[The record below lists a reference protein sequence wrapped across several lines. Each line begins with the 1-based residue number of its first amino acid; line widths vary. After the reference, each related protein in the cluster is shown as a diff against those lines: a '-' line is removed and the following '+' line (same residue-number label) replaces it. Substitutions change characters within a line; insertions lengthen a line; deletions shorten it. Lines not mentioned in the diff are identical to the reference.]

1 MAAVTGCGDRLTTDS
16 MTTDTSHV
24 APTVPGVGTVLT
36 ISPAAKQPGMV
47 TVREDALTS
56 AAAVV
61 GFVAGAGG
69 VGAAVGMPLRAVGL
83 GRRTPALK
91 GMRMRNSRRNAQL
104 APAMY
109 SLAATNA
116 QLLGLV
122 GHRRPVLAL
131 AKLGVVAAG
140 VAYVTADEAGRK
152 AMLDQ
157 ASGLL
162 EQGGNLLTSSG
173 LLDKLFK

>member
-1 MAAVTGCGDRLTTDS
+1 MTDG
-16 MTTDTSHV
+16 TITSS
-24 APTVPGVGTVLT
+24 TNGMVPSAQADLEASRPPG
-36 ISPAAKQPGMV
+36 AAKPGMV

-56 AAAVV
+56 AAAIV

-91 GMRMRNSRRNAQL
+91 GMRMRNRKLNAQL

-109 SLAATNA
+109 SLAATNS

-122 GHRRPVLAL
+122 GSRHPMMTF

-140 VAYVTADEAGRK
+140 LAYLTADEDGRK

-157 ASGLL
+157 ATGLL
-162 EQGGNLLTSSG
+162 EQGGALLSNSG
-173 LLDKLFK
+173 LIDKLIK

>member
-1 MAAVTGCGDRLTTDS
+1 MTDGPITSAGEVDVQHACGDSDAPLVP
-16 MTTDTSHV
+16 TS
-24 APTVPGVGTVLT
+24 G
-36 ISPAAKQPGMV
+36 KPGMV
-47 TVREDALTS
+47 TVREDVLAS
-56 AAAVV
+56 AAVAI

-91 GMRMRNSRRNAQL
+91 GMRMRNRKLNAQL

-109 SLAATNA
+109 SLAATNS

-122 GHRRPVLAL
+122 GTRRPIFAL
-131 AKLGVVAAG
+131 AKLGIAAAG
-140 VAYVTADEAGRK
+140 VAYLTADEDTRK
-152 AMLDQ
+152 QMLDQ

-162 EQGGNLLTSSG
+162 EQGASALTGSG
-173 LLDKLFK
+173 LLDKVFK

>member
-1 MAAVTGCGDRLTTDS
+1 MTDEPI
-16 MTTDTSHV
+16 TSNGTADV
-24 APTVPGVGTVLT
+24 ANAHHGSEAPLVPASG
-36 ISPAAKQPGMV
+36 KPGMV
-47 TVREDALTS
+47 TVREDVLAS
-56 AAAVV
+56 AAVAI

-91 GMRMRNSRRNAQL
+91 GMRMRNRKLNAQL

-109 SLAATNA
+109 SLAATNS

-122 GHRRPVLAL
+122 GTRRPMFAL
-131 AKLGVVAAG
+131 AKLGIAAAG
-140 VAYVTADEAGRK
+140 LAYLTADEDTRK
-152 AMLDQ
+152 QMLDQ

-162 EQGGNLLTSSG
+162 EQGASVITSSG
-173 LLDKLFK
+173 LLDKVFK

>member
-1 MAAVTGCGDRLTTDS
+1 MTGGS
-16 MTTDTSHV
+16 ITSHV
-24 APTVPGVGTVLT
+24 SDGLPSAPERSTTPAVRATDEPGT
-36 ISPAAKQPGMV
+36 V
-47 TVREDALTS
+47 TVREDVLTS
-56 AAAVV
+56 AAAVM

-69 VGAAVGMPLRAVGL
+69 VGAAMGLPLRAVGL

-91 GMRMRNSRRNAQL
+91 GMRMRNRKLNAQL

-122 GHRRPVLAL
+122 GHRRPMLAI

-152 AMLDQ
+152 AMIDQ
-157 ASGLL
+157 ATGLL
-162 EQGGNLLTSSG
+162 EQGGNLLASSG
-173 LLDKLFK
+173 LLDKVLK

>member
-1 MAAVTGCGDRLTTDS
+1 MSGERPADVEAGAV
-16 MTTDTSHV
+16 DTASALQRRPARNPGKV
-24 APTVPGVGTVLT
+24 A
-36 ISPAAKQPGMV
+36 
-47 TVREDALTS
+47 VREDVLAT
-56 AAAVV
+56 AAAAA

-69 VGAAVGMPLRAVGL
+69 VGAALGLPLRAVGL

-91 GMRMRNSRRNAQL
+91 GSRMRNRKLNAQL

-122 GHRRPVLAL
+122 GRRHPVLGL
-131 AKLGVVAAG
+131 AKFGIAAAG
-140 VAYVTADEAGRK
+140 VAFLTADEAQRK
-152 AMLDQ
+152 AILDQ

-162 EQGGNLLTSSG
+162 EQGGNVLANSG
-173 LLDKLFK
+173 LLEKVFK

>member
-1 MAAVTGCGDRLTTDS
+1 MTDVS
-16 MTTDTSHV
+16 TAGHESGGEPSAPVELSAPGAPATD
-24 APTVPGVGTVLT
+24 
-36 ISPAAKQPGMV
+36 KPGMV
-47 TVREDALTS
+47 TVREDVLAS

-91 GMRMRNSRRNAQL
+91 GMRMRNRKLNAQL

-162 EQGGNLLTSSG
+162 EQGGNLLASSG
-173 LLDKLFK
+173 LLDKVFK

>member
-1 MAAVTGCGDRLTTDS
+1 MSSAPSTEVETGAFD
-16 MTTDTSHV
+16 
-24 APTVPGVGTVLT
+24 TVPSVQRRA
-36 ISPAAKQPGMV
+36 IDNRGMV
-47 TVREDALTS
+47 AVREDVLTT
-56 AAAVV
+56 AAAAV

-69 VGAAVGMPLRAVGL
+69 VGAALGLPLRAVGL

-91 GMRMRNSRRNAQL
+91 GSRMRNRKLNAQL

-122 GHRRPVLAL
+122 GRRHPVLGL
-131 AKLGVVAAG
+131 AKFGIAAAG
-140 VAYVTADEAGRK
+140 VAYLTADEAQRK

-157 ASGLL
+157 ATGLL
-162 EQGGNLLTSSG
+162 EQGGNLLANSG
-173 LLDKLFK
+173 LLEKVLK

>member
-1 MAAVTGCGDRLTTDS
+1 MTDDS
-16 MTTDTSHV
+16 AIGDTSGGTG
-24 APTVPGVGTVLT
+24 TVPALNP
-36 ISPAAKQPGMV
+36 IPAAAQKPATV

-56 AAAVV
+56 VAAVA

-91 GMRMRNSRRNAQL
+91 GTRMRNRKLDAQL
-104 APAMY
+104 APAMH

-122 GHRRPVLAL
+122 GHRRPMLAL

-140 VAYVTADEAGRK
+140 VAYVTADGAGRK

-173 LLDKLFK
+173 LLDKLFSK

>member
-1 MAAVTGCGDRLTTDS
+1 MK
-16 MTTDTSHV
+16 DT
-24 APTVPGVGTVLT
+24 PT
-36 ISPAAKQPGMV
+36 ISDGDPRAQTALGASDAPLVPASGKPGMV
-47 TVREDALTS
+47 TVREDVLAS
-56 AAAVV
+56 AAVAI

-91 GMRMRNSRRNAQL
+91 GMRMRNRKLNAQL

-109 SLAATNA
+109 SLAATNS

-122 GHRRPVLAL
+122 GTRRPMFAL
-131 AKLGVVAAG
+131 AKLGIAAAG
-140 VAYVTADEAGRK
+140 VAYLTADEDTRK
-152 AMLDQ
+152 QMLDQ

-162 EQGGNLLTSSG
+162 EQGAGVLTSSG
-173 LLDKLFK
+173 LLDKVFK

>member
-1 MAAVTGCGDRLTTDS
+1 
-16 MTTDTSHV
+16 MTLHTN
-24 APTVPGVGTVLT
+24 
-36 ISPAAKQPGMV
+36 SPAPAAPAPDKRGMV
-47 TVREDALTS
+47 NVREDVLTS

-91 GMRMRNSRRNAQL
+91 GMRMRNRKLNAQL

-162 EQGGNLLTSSG
+162 EQGGNLLASSG
-173 LLDKLFK
+173 LIDKLIK

>member
-1 MAAVTGCGDRLTTDS
+1 MSSALSTD
-16 MTTDTSHV
+16 V
-24 APTVPGVGTVLT
+24 EAGAPDTVPAMQRRAVEDR
-36 ISPAAKQPGMV
+36 GMV
-47 TVREDALTS
+47 AVREDALTT
-56 AAAVV
+56 AAAAV

-69 VGAAVGMPLRAVGL
+69 VGAALGLPLRAVGL

-91 GMRMRNSRRNAQL
+91 GSRMRNRKLNAQL

-122 GHRRPVLAL
+122 GRRHPMLAL
-131 AKLGVVAAG
+131 ARFGLAAGGAAAG
-140 VAYVTADEAGRK
+140 VAYLTADEAQRK

-157 ASGLL
+157 ATGLL
-162 EQGGNLLTSSG
+162 EQGGNLLANSG
-173 LLDKLFK
+173 LLDKVFK

>member
-1 MAAVTGCGDRLTTDS
+1 MMDGST
-16 MTTDTSHV
+16 TSHTSDGEPS
-24 APTVPGVGTVLT
+24 APVELT
-36 ISPAAKQPGMV
+36 APMAPATDKPGMV
-47 TVREDALTS
+47 TVREDVLAS

-91 GMRMRNSRRNAQL
+91 GMRMRNRKLNAQL

-173 LLDKLFK
+173 LLDKVFK

>member
-1 MAAVTGCGDRLTTDS
+1 MTDG
-16 MTTDTSHV
+16 TITSQTNGMV
-24 APTVPGVGTVLT
+24 PSARADPTAPTA
-36 ISPAAKQPGMV
+36 PARDKPGMV
-47 TVREDALTS
+47 TVREDVLTS
-56 AAAVV
+56 AAAIA

-69 VGAAVGMPLRAVGL
+69 VGAAVGMPLRAVGF

-91 GMRMRNSRRNAQL
+91 GMRMRNRKLNAQL

-109 SLAATNA
+109 SLAATNS

-122 GHRRPVLAL
+122 GSRRPMLQL

-152 AMLDQ
+152 AMVDQ
-157 ASGLL
+157 VTGLL
-162 EQGGNLLTSSG
+162 EQGGDLLASSG
-173 LLDKLFK
+173 VIDKLIK